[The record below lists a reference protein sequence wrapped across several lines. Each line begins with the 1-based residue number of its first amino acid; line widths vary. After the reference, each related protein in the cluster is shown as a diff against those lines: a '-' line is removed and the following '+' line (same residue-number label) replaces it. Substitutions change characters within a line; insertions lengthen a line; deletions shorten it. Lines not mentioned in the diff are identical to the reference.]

1 MPNIKSAEK
10 RVRIIEKKTNENKA
24 VKTKVRTFIKKF
36 KTCIENKEVENAQ
49 KAYVEVVSVMDKA
62 VSDGVIHKNSS
73 NRKKPTLQNFL
84 TNLNHKQIKIKSSL
98 EK

>member
-62 VSDGVIHKNSS
+62 ISDGVIHKNSA
-73 NRKKPTLQNFL
+73 NRKKAHFAKLL
-84 TNLNHKQIKIKSSL
+84 DELKSQAN
-98 EK
+98 

>member
-62 VSDGVIHKNSS
+62 VSDGVIHKNSA
-73 NRKKPTLQNFL
+73 NRKKTHFAKLL
-84 TNLNHKQIKIKSSL
+84 DELKSQAN
-98 EK
+98 